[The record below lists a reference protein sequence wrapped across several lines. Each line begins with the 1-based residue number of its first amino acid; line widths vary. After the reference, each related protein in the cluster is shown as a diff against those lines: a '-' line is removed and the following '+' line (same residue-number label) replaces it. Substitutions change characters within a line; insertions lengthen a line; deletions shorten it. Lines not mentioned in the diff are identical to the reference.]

1 MKREL
6 KRPVG
11 SFLYRKIH
19 RFLNMRTIR
28 ERMRKIHVV
37 PEDELTR
44 LCEEYCSRIL
54 SNSLLVFFGTLV
66 LSVGLAVYTNRTK
79 ASIVLNRESY
89 GGDETVTQL
98 ETEINGEKQM
108 ISVDVLPLTYDAE
121 SIEEAFDKGF
131 AYIDSVYLGT
141 NENADHITEDLE
153 LIDSVD
159 ELGLR
164 VSWEIEDES
173 DIVDYRGEIIDHRL
187 DEPVLVNLVATL
199 SYEDFS
205 ASRNYPVKVAG
216 REKNETEKA
225 IETIQE
231 ALDMLQRKSDTSSL
245 VLPETV
251 AGYHL
256 QHTGT
261 MRLPVLVFVL
271 GGIFSILL
279 VYKEY
284 SDIRTKE
291 KKRNEEL
298 LMAYPS
304 FVDLMSLYMG
314 AGLTVKGSLSRAV
327 VQSDSPVLAEELNYT
342 LNEIQSGIP
351 ETEGYYWLSNRL
363 ALPVYQ
369 KIFTL
374 LSQNIKKGTRDI
386 LNLLAEEEA
395 AALQLKKE
403 LAKRKGE
410 EAGTKLLFPM
420 ILQLGIVMII
430 VIAPALLGF

>member
-1 MKREL
+1 MMREL

-44 LCEEYCSRIL
+44 LCEEYCIRIL

-66 LSVGLAVYTNRTK
+66 LSVGLAVYMNRTK
-79 ASIVLNRESY
+79 TSIVLNRESY

-173 DIVDYRGEIIDHRL
+173 DIVDYRGEIMKIF
-187 DEPVLVNLVATL
+187 LVQRTCQYIETEIFKLLTRHYKIRSVFCLTCCGQ
-199 SYEDFS
+199 STQ
-205 ASRNYPVKVAG
+205 SRNSFPMF
-216 REKNETEKA
+216 T
-225 IETIQE
+225 
-231 ALDMLQRKSDTSSL
+231 
-245 VLPETV
+245 
-251 AGYHL
+251 
-256 QHTGT
+256 
-261 MRLPVLVFVL
+261 
-271 GGIFSILL
+271 
-279 VYKEY
+279 
-284 SDIRTKE
+284 IRT
-291 KKRNEEL
+291 
-298 LMAYPS
+298 
-304 FVDLMSLYMG
+304 
-314 AGLTVKGSLSRAV
+314 
-327 VQSDSPVLAEELNYT
+327 
-342 LNEIQSGIP
+342 
-351 ETEGYYWLSNRL
+351 
-363 ALPVYQ
+363 
-369 KIFTL
+369 
-374 LSQNIKKGTRDI
+374 
-386 LNLLAEEEA
+386 NL
-395 AALQLKKE
+395 
-403 LAKRKGE
+403 
-410 EAGTKLLFPM
+410 
-420 ILQLGIVMII
+420 
-430 VIAPALLGF
+430 

>member
-1 MKREL
+1 M
-6 KRPVG
+6 
-11 SFLYRKIH
+11 LYR
-19 RFLNMRTIR
+19 
-28 ERMRKIHVV
+28 RMNF
-37 PEDELTR
+37 TR

-351 ETEGYYWLSNRL
+351 ETEGYYRLSNRL

>member
-1 MKREL
+1 MC
-6 KRPVG
+6 
-11 SFLYRKIH
+11 
-19 RFLNMRTIR
+19 IR
-28 ERMRKIHVV
+28 DR
-37 PEDELTR
+37 
-44 LCEEYCSRIL
+44 
-54 SNSLLVFFGTLV
+54 
-66 LSVGLAVYTNRTK
+66 
-79 ASIVLNRESY
+79 
-89 GGDETVTQL
+89 
-98 ETEINGEKQM
+98 
-108 ISVDVLPLTYDAE
+108 
-121 SIEEAFDKGF
+121 
-131 AYIDSVYLGT
+131 
-141 NENADHITEDLE
+141 
-153 LIDSVD
+153 
-159 ELGLR
+159 
-164 VSWEIEDES
+164 
-173 DIVDYRGEIIDHRL
+173 
-187 DEPVLVNLVATL
+187 

-351 ETEGYYWLSNRL
+351 ETEGYYRLSNRL

>member
-1 MKREL
+1 MMQRAL
-6 KRPVG
+6 KR
-11 SFLYRKIH
+11 L
-19 RFLNMRTIR
+19 
-28 ERMRKIHVV
+28 
-37 PEDELTR
+37 
-44 LCEEYCSRIL
+44 
-54 SNSLLVFFGTLV
+54 
-66 LSVGLAVYTNRTK
+66 
-79 ASIVLNRESY
+79 
-89 GGDETVTQL
+89 
-98 ETEINGEKQM
+98 
-108 ISVDVLPLTYDAE
+108 
-121 SIEEAFDKGF
+121 FDKGF

-199 SYEDFS
+199 SYEDFFGIQKLS
-205 ASRNYPVKVAG
+205 CKGCRQGK
-216 REKNETEKA
+216 KNETEKA

-291 KKRNEEL
+291 KKE
-298 LMAYPS
+298 
-304 FVDLMSLYMG
+304 
-314 AGLTVKGSLSRAV
+314 K
-327 VQSDSPVLAEELNYT
+327 
-342 LNEIQSGIP
+342 
-351 ETEGYYWLSNRL
+351 
-363 ALPVYQ
+363 
-369 KIFTL
+369 
-374 LSQNIKKGTRDI
+374 
-386 LNLLAEEEA
+386 
-395 AALQLKKE
+395 
-403 LAKRKGE
+403 
-410 EAGTKLLFPM
+410 
-420 ILQLGIVMII
+420 
-430 VIAPALLGF
+430 

>member
-1 MKREL
+1 MYPN
-6 KRPVG
+6 PVEQSAG
-11 SFLYRKIH
+11 I
-19 RFLNMRTIR
+19 
-28 ERMRKIHVV
+28 
-37 PEDELTR
+37 
-44 LCEEYCSRIL
+44 
-54 SNSLLVFFGTLV
+54 FGTLV

-351 ETEGYYWLSNRL
+351 ETEGYYRLSNRL

>member
-11 SFLYRKIH
+11 SFLY
-19 RFLNMRTIR
+19 
-28 ERMRKIHVV
+28 RKIHVV

-44 LCEEYCSRIL
+44 LCEEYCIRIL

-351 ETEGYYWLSNRL
+351 ETEGYYRLSNRL

-410 EAGTKLLFPM
+410 ETGTKLLFPM

>member
-1 MKREL
+1 MYPN
-6 KRPVG
+6 PVEQSAG
-11 SFLYRKIH
+11 I
-19 RFLNMRTIR
+19 
-28 ERMRKIHVV
+28 
-37 PEDELTR
+37 
-44 LCEEYCSRIL
+44 
-54 SNSLLVFFGTLV
+54 FGTLV

-327 VQSDSPVLAEELNYT
+327 VQSDSPVLTEELNYT

-351 ETEGYYWLSNRL
+351 ETEGYYRLSNRL

>member
-271 GGIFSILL
+271 GGIFSIML

-291 KKRNEEL
+291 KKRNEK
-298 LMAYPS
+298 AKFCGCP
-304 FVDLMSLYMG
+304 
-314 AGLTVKGSLSRAV
+314 KG
-327 VQSDSPVLAEELNYT
+327 
-342 LNEIQSGIP
+342 
-351 ETEGYYWLSNRL
+351 
-363 ALPVYQ
+363 
-369 KIFTL
+369 
-374 LSQNIKKGTRDI
+374 
-386 LNLLAEEEA
+386 
-395 AALQLKKE
+395 
-403 LAKRKGE
+403 
-410 EAGTKLLFPM
+410 
-420 ILQLGIVMII
+420 
-430 VIAPALLGF
+430 